1 MSSDL
6 PTPRQT
12 PGPRLRP
19 VEEWDSVGPRG
30 DDGLPIDTYADFNY
44 EESDED
50 YYEYELTLGD
60 QIRAFGGRILIR
72 LGWGLLAAALAFGG
86 AGIVGSMS
94 RQPTSENR
102 PELTYNADNELSVK
116 LDAAVRDLALL
127 NDDVQSLGDQTRK
140 ALASLSQVNQVGLQ
154 TAWDA
159 GSNDVNAI
167 ESRATALSTRLS
179 CASWNTGLQAT
190 LLESYS
196 PAMIARYDEVCQ
208 AVASVSPLRS
218 DWDSLVAGTR
228 RAMRVAT
235 DINDHDQVAAAAL
248 QLASLGRY
256 PEALEQLKTA
266 AASIADAS
274 SIASD
279 MAKIADVSTLQDW
292 LRRTKDVD
300 DALEI
305 LWQAMVDSG
314 GEITIQVTAALKNVN
329 AAKELLPNSN
339 TVMTVALHEMAGGLT
354 SNGISIETAKGN
366 LASALAALVQ
376 PPAAG

>member
-1 MSSDL
+1 MSSDF
-6 PTPRQT
+6 PQPRSTQNQ
-12 PGPRLRP
+12 RLRP
-19 VEEWDSVGPRG
+19 VEEWDSVGRR
-30 DDGLPIDTYADFNY
+30 DEDGMPVDSYDDFNY

-50 YYEYELTLGD
+50 FYEYELTLGD

-72 LGWGLLAAALAFGG
+72 VGWGVLAGALAFGG
-86 AGIVGSMS
+86 AGIVGAMS
-94 RQPTSENR
+94 RQPTSDNR
-102 PELTYNADNELSVK
+102 PELTYDADNELSVR
-116 LDAAVRDLALL
+116 LDTAVRDLALL
-127 NDDVQSLGDQTRK
+127 NDDVQALGDQTRK
-140 ALASLSQVNQVGLQ
+140 ALASLSQVNQVGLEA
-154 TAWDA
+154 AWDA
-159 GSNDVNAI
+159 GSNNVNSI

-179 CASWNTGLQAT
+179 CASWNTGLEVR

-196 PAMIARYDEVCQ
+196 PAMIGRYDEVCQ
-208 AVASVSPLRS
+208 AVASVSPLRG
-218 DWDSLVAGTR
+218 DWESLVAGTK

-248 QLASLGRY
+248 QLANLGRY
-256 PEALEQLKTA
+256 PEALDQLETA
-266 AASIADAS
+266 AASISDAT

-279 MAKIADVSTLQDW
+279 MARIADVSTLQEW

-305 LWQAMVDSG
+305 LWQAMVDSN

-354 SNGISIETAKGN
+354 SDGISIETAKGN
-366 LASALAALVQ
+366 LASALAALVKV
-376 PPAAG
+376 PATE